1 MEIHSSLSI
10 VQPQDR
16 SRTVRPE
23 PVESQSGKKPHTI
36 EPAAVPAFVRMAASE
51 DTLNKAHR
59 FHSEAIYDQ
68 PLGKAQHAVTEY
80 MSFEREQK
88 REAIRDMM
96 GVDLYA

>member
-1 MEIHSSLSI
+1 MPTFI
-10 VQPQDR
+10 
-16 SRTVRPE
+16 
-23 PVESQSGKKPHTI
+23 
-36 EPAAVPAFVRMAASE
+36 RMAPTE

-68 PLGKAQHAVTEY
+68 PQGKAQHAVTEY

>member
-16 SRTVRPE
+16 SRTVRPD
-23 PVESQSGKKPHTI
+23 PVDAQTGKKPYTV
-36 EPAAVPAFVRMAASE
+36 EPASVPAFVRMAPTE

-68 PLGKAQHAVTEY
+68 PQGKAQHAVTAY

-88 REAIRDMM
+88 RDAIRDMM